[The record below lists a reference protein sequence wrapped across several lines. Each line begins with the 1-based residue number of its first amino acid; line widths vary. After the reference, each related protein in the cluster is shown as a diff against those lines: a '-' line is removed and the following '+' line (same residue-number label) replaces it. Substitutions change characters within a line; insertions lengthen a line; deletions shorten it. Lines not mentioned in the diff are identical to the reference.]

1 LPLLNN
7 SHCIFELVLKADN
20 EKLGVNPFVTTHS
33 STDAVQLALKVGLP
47 RTPNLLTGLDRYIN
61 NISIRVH
68 GG

>member
-1 LPLLNN
+1 L
-7 SHCIFELVLKADN
+7 ELVLKADN

-33 STDAVQLALKVGLP
+33 STDAVQLALKEGLP

-61 NISIRVH
+61 NVSIRVH